1 MISSDNKITL
11 KNIYDIYLSIKNK
24 DIDKLIKYIEDLIKN
39 RKIKYN
45 YLNNL
50 LNPEIYK
57 YVKIPSFMPIPTCS
71 FQLYNSAKVQTSY
84 DGYFGFVV
92 NPFFLYNDAIN
103 LYNTVGNGKYYT
115 LNGKDKQYE
124 AEIIQSSI
132 DDPYTRPYRHW
143 YSIDYMSSCLFIN
156 QDDWKGENWGFYWNT
171 FDFKQGV
178 NPMFMDFLNKNH
190 GGGSIDVNDQLN
202 ILPLYSQ
209 YRLVSACIKVKYLG
223 NINEASGIIG
233 GSIILEND
241 KKLYPKFTYIE
252 YSPHAGEGAYTV
264 TVDTYSDETNRLDYF
279 DKMKHA
285 YYHKENSCLDGLKM
299 IYFPT
304 DNSCEQFYHV
314 LGFNDFIY
322 DYNLS
327 MESKS
332 PFIGKNYNNN
342 FKFYVYVKNGPPTTD
357 YQIDLYCNF
366 ECIPESKYLNFI
378 SSNTDTM
385 NITNEEKKE
394 MINILQQKPIM
405 KFDEN
410 ITYDDKNDWEN
421 NIKDIMK

>member
-24 DIDKLIKYIEDLIKN
+24 DIDKLIKYIENLIKN
-39 RKIKYN
+39 KKIKYN

-57 YVKIPSFMPIPTCS
+57 YVKIPSFMPVPSCS
-71 FQLYNSAKVQTSY
+71 FQLYNSAKVQTNS

-92 NPFFLYNDAIN
+92 NPFFLYNDVIN
-103 LYNTVGNGKYYT
+103 LEYTGANRYYT
-115 LNGKDKQYE
+115 NGKDKQYKE
-124 AEIIQSSI
+124 YIIKTSLE
-132 DDPYTRPYRHW
+132 DPYTQPYRHW
-143 YSIDYMSSCLFIN
+143 YSIDYMSTCLFNN
-156 QDDWKGENWGFYWNT
+156 QDNWKGEGGGEAFYWKA

-178 NPMFMDFLNKNH
+178 NPIFTDWPNRTDIDTFDELF
-190 GGGSIDVNDQLN
+190 SIP
-202 ILPLYSQ
+202 PLYSQ

-223 NINEASGIIG
+223 NIHEASGIIG

-241 KKLYPKFTYIE
+241 RKLYPKFEYIE
-252 YSPHAGEGAYTV
+252 YSPHLGEGAYTV
-264 TVDTYSDETNRLDYF
+264 SVDTYSDETNRLNDF

-314 LGFNDFIY
+314 LDYNDFIY
-322 DYNLS
+322 DFNII

-332 PFIGKNYNNN
+332 PFIGKNYNSN
-342 FKFYVYVKNGPPTTD
+342 FKFYVYVKNGPPTID